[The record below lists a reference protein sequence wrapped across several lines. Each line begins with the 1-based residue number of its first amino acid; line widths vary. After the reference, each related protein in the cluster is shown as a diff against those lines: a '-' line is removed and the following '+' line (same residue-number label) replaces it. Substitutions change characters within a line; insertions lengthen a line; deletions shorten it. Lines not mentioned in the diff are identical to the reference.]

1 MIYIIII
8 YIKFSL
14 HNRIMSDN
22 NEEYQNTF
30 NDGLYQFKLGQY
42 IYLLQE
48 REFIKKKQNI
58 LNVRNKLKK
67 KSHVL

>member
-1 MIYIIII
+1 
-8 YIKFSL
+8 
-14 HNRIMSDN
+14 MSDN